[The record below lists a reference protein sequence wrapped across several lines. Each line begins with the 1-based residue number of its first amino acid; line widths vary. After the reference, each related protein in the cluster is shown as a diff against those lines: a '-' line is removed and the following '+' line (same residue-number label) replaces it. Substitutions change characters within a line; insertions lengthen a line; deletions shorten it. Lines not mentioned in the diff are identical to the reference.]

1 MFEQTDLMFRVREG
15 MDVYDRYGDRI
26 GTVEFVTFGDGDFDP
41 DDTFDM
47 TEQARER
54 REIHE
59 SRRRDVLADLDT
71 AEHIPYDIRLRM
83 EQDGFVLMD
92 AGLLRADRYILPEQ
106 IINAGANK
114 LVVRAMLHDLIKT

>member
-41 DDTFDM
+41 DDTIDL

-54 REIHE
+54 RELHE
-59 SRRRDVLADLDT
+59 SRRREVLADLDG
-71 AEHIPYDIRLRM
+71 AEHIPYDTRLRM
-83 EQDGFVLMD
+83 EQDGFVRMD

-114 LVVRAMLHDLIKT
+114 LVVRAVLPDLIKT